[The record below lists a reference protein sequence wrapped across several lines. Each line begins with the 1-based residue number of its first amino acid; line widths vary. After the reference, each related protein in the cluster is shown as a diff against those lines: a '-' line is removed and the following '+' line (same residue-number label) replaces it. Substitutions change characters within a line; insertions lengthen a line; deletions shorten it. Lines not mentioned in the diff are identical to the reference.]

1 MKIFALLG
9 SLFGLIAVATGAF
22 GAHALGDKVEPRM
35 LEIWETAAQYQI
47 YHALALFAAAWLVHQ
62 TQSTVA
68 LVAGWSFVAGILV
81 FSGSLYLLV
90 LTGVTRLGAITPV
103 GGLSLMVGWLCCIL
117 AALKLGS

>member
-1 MKIFALLG
+1 MKIFVLLG
-9 SLFGLIAVATGAF
+9 SLFGLLAVATGAF

-35 LEIWETAAQYQI
+35 LEVWETAAQYQM
-47 YHALALFAAAWLVHQ
+47 YHALALFAAAWLVYQ

-90 LTGVTRLGAITPV
+90 LTGVSRLGAVTPV